1 MNIIIRP
8 AKPQEAN
15 ILTVLARRSNHF
27 WEYPEEYHVKWDR
40 ELQMLPSHIIQN
52 MVYVAEQSDEIIG
65 YFSIVHIKWD
75 CQIGNRLVNKG
86 YWLENLFVLPEYIGK
101 GVGSALIGHAK
112 FLCSEKGWRELHVF
126 VEPYSRG
133 FYDRMGGRLI
143 RQSPTE
149 INGRVI
155 PVYLLPTI

>member
-1 MNIIIRP
+1 MDIIIRS

-15 ILTVLARRSNHF
+15 ILTVLARSSNRF
-27 WEYPEEYHVKWDR
+27 WEYPEEYHAKWDR
-40 ELQMLPSHIIQN
+40 ELQMLPSHITQN
-52 MVYVAEQSDEIIG
+52 MVYVAEHADEIIG
-65 YFSIVHIKWD
+65 YYSIVHIKRD

-101 GVGSALIGHAK
+101 GCGSALIQHAK
-112 FLCSEKGWRELHVF
+112 LLCREKGGEELHVF
-126 VEPYSRG
+126 VEPYSKG

-149 INGRVI
+149 FTGRVI
-155 PVYLLPTI
+155 PVYLLPIK